1 MSGYKATK
9 DRLTLLFGGNASSNI
24 KLKPLLIYHSGNPK
38 ALKNITKALFLLF
51 GKVTPKPG
59 LHRPFSRTDFS
70 INLSCK

>member
-38 ALKNITKALFLLF
+38 ALKNMAKDSPC
-51 GKVTPKPG
+51 VQQ
-59 LHRPFSRTDFS
+59 
-70 INLSCK
+70 